1 MKDEDLRDL
10 LCELYE
16 IKDELKKTM
25 IKIDTISE
33 GLESALYRSVMR
45 KLPKKLNSEEA

>member
-25 IKIDTISE
+25 IKVDTISE

-45 KLPKKLNSEEA
+45 KLSKKINEQQT